1 MLLIVSVL
9 LSIKAPDIIT
19 AFETMLSDPSQAVP
33 SDIIKAIKFND
44 KDKLISYIVHDKKA
58 NNNFVEMVKVNKIGT
73 FEIENVEIEKIK
85 EML

>member
-1 MLLIVSVL
+1 MGLLDVFNKKEEDKMDALVRE
-9 LSIKAPDIIT
+9 IKNNYSNGEPY
-19 AFETMLSDPSQAVP
+19 
-33 SDIIKAIKFND
+33 
-44 KDKLISYIVHDKKA
+44 DKLISYIVHDKKA